1 LQSQKNF
8 TLKLYAQKSEKIQ
21 DDDDVDDD
29 DVGTLLVAGEEDGSS
44 KDGLGNIDGLKI
56 RPYDL
61 LKIFLVPY
69 HKNWNNTCK

>member
-1 LQSQKNF
+1 MVHQYIVAILSHHFVNMILLAIPKNF
-8 TLKLYAQKSEKIQ
+8 SLKLYAQKSEKIQ

-56 RPYDL
+56 
-61 LKIFLVPY
+61 
-69 HKNWNNTCK
+69 